1 MTVRIEAAP
10 EDREQIAK
18 ILLDAASADPSVV
31 RTDTTG
37 VFAFVVP
44 DEIAAS
50 AGYEIDPI
58 SGDPAELEEPARSGH
73 GSGIAKW
80 REFLTEKGIE
90 FSPEVKDKDELIALW
105 DAQNE
110 TLG

>member
-1 MTVRIEAAP
+1 MTVRIEVAP
-10 EDREQIAK
+10 DDRARVAK
-18 ILLDAASADPSVV
+18 ILLDAAEADPSVV
-31 RTDTTG
+31 RTSTDG
-37 VFAFVVP
+37 AFAFVVP

-80 REFLTEKGIE
+80 REFLTEKGVE
-90 FSPEVKDKDELIALW
+90 FNPEIKDKDELIALW